1 MSNGQTLV
9 IGSTM
14 KSQEDAYTCRAV
26 NAAGVN
32 EDYID
37 LIVYGKRS
45 RRIIAKYYYHFQFLL
60 VSLLLSRPVLVQRVK
75 CMLWNVLWKGIQPLT
90 CSGHREASYFL
101 AEVASHS
108 RLCLVK
114 MQEHTLALL
123 SI

>member
-14 KSQEDAYTCRAV
+14 KSQEDTYTCRAV

-37 LIVYGKRS
+37 LIVHGKRL

-60 VSLLLSRPVLVQRVK
+60 VSLLLSRPVSVQRVK
-75 CMLWNVLWKGIQPLT
+75 CMLWNVLWKGIQLLT
-90 CSGHREASYFL
+90 CSGHREASYFQ
-101 AEVASHS
+101 AEVASLSH
-108 RLCLVK
+108 LCLVK